1 MKIPE
6 LQRRIHGSAAQPA
19 SRQRSRGFTI
29 IELITAMIIFS
40 MVVAAIFST
49 YMTVTNGAVA
59 ANRAAAAA
67 QRSRVALRSLEEALG
82 AARSFTAD
90 SQYYIFDAENG
101 TEPYLSFVASLSP
114 SFPRSGRFPGF
125 DVRRVTFAVESGP
138 DWGKRL
144 VLRQNP
150 MLMDLT
156 DDEQNFPLV
165 LANDVRKFEMQFW
178 DKKKTDWLD
187 EWTETNQLPQMVKFT
202 VQFGG
207 GDPQSP
213 PQEEITRI
221 VALPSVAVQPQWQA
235 PGAIGLSP
243 IGVNPNNNF
252 HVPGLPGQG
261 GG

>member
-1 MKIPE
+1 MCE
-6 LQRRIHGSAAQPA
+6 RTTQPA
-19 SRQRSRGFTI
+19 LRRSGRGFTI
-29 IELITAMIIFS
+29 IELITAMVIFS

-49 YMTVTNGAVA
+49 YVAVTNGAVA
-59 ANRAAAAA
+59 ANRAVAAS

-82 AARSFTAD
+82 ATQSFTAD
-90 SQYYIFDAENG
+90 SQYYVFDAANG

-125 DVRRVTFAVESGP
+125 SMRRVTFSVESGP
-138 DWGKRL
+138 NWGKRL

-150 MLMDLT
+150 ILMDLT
-156 DDEQNFPLV
+156 EDEQNFPVV

-187 EWTETNQLPQMVKFT
+187 EWTETNQLPQLVKLT

-207 GDPQSP
+207 GDSQSP

-221 VALPSVAVQPQWQA
+221 VSLPSVAVQPQWQA

-243 IGVNPNNNF
+243 VGGNNNNNTGGYRG
-252 HVPGLPGQG
+252 PSSSQLPQQ
-261 GG
+261 